1 MDDESQHPSQQDNNQ
16 HPSQQDSTA
25 SLKSLKTPSGECPEP
40 DAGPEKEVETPGDET
55 KQVET
60 PGGET
65 MHQDDK
71 TTNEV
76 ATPTGED
83 ETQKLKT
90 N

>member
-1 MDDESQHPSQQDNNQ
+1 MDDESQHPSQQDNN
-16 HPSQQDSTA
+16 A
-25 SLKSLKTPSGECPEP
+25 SLKSLNTPGGDCPQP
-40 DAGPEKEVETPGDET
+40 DAGSEKEVETPGGET

-71 TTNEV
+71 TTDEV
-76 ATPTGED
+76 ATPTGGTPED